1 MNINL
6 PMLIALNKSREEKKK
21 QSKHFSIYIL
31 INDLKD
37 ILSMGISG
45 LQNMVFV
52 GGIERQSL
60 I

>member
-6 PMLIALNKSREEKKK
+6 PMLIALNKSREEKTN

-52 GGIERQSL
+52 GGIERHSL